1 VTDDTGAI
9 NKAMSSGGRC
19 GEGCFSS
26 TTTPAIVYFPAGSY
40 VISSPIFDYYNTIIM
55 GNPNA
60 LPVLKASA
68 TFSGG
73 SMIDGNPYFGAEL
86 NWPATTVFWRQI
98 RNLVLDTTNVAAG
111 TQISGIHW
119 PTAQATS
126 LQNIVFQLSAD
137 EGTQHQ
143 GIFCES
149 GEWPPLAGIIHV
161 ARADLDMA

>member
-1 VTDDTGAI
+1 VYSTSASPVLTVKPGDGVTDDTAAI
-9 NKAMSSGGRC
+9 NEAMSSGGRC
-19 GEGCFSS
+19 GQGCFSS

-55 GNPNA
+55 GNPKS

-73 SMIDGNPYFGAEL
+73 YLIDGNPYFGAGL

-98 RNLVLDTTNVAAG
+98 RNLVLDTTDVAAG

-119 PTAQATS
+119 PTAQSTS
-126 LQNIVFQLSAD
+126 LQNIVFQMSAA

-143 GIFCES
+143 GLFCES
-149 GEWPPLAGIIHV
+149 GE
-161 ARADLDMA
+161 